1 MNNNQATMEKLEQMR
16 LRGMLRA
23 FRNVMETGAKS
34 QFTADELL
42 SHLVDA
48 EWDDKYNRKLQ
59 RLIKRARFRYQASVE
74 ELDFNLNRNLDK
86 NELLRLTDCQWI
98 EQHRDIILTGPSGA
112 GKSFIA
118 SALGHQ
124 ACVYGHKVGYFPCSK
139 MFTNLKLSKAD
150 GTYLKEL
157 IKIRKLDVFI
167 MDDFGLE
174 PLDATNRLTLL
185 EILEDRHGRK
195 SSIIVSQLPVKDWH
209 KIIGDPTIADA
220 ICDRVVHSSKRIK
233 LKGESVRKMY
243 ANS

>member
-1 MNNNQATMEKLEQMR
+1 
-16 LRGMLRA
+16 
-23 FRNVMETGAKS
+23 
-34 QFTADELL
+34 
-42 SHLVDA
+42 
-48 EWDDKYNRKLQ
+48 
-59 RLIKRARFRYQASVE
+59 VE

-124 ACVYGHKVGYFPCSK
+124 ACAYGHKVGYFPCSK

>member
-1 MNNNQATMEKLEQMR
+1 MNNNQATMEKMEQMR

-23 FRNVMETGAKS
+23 FRDVIDTGIKS
-34 QFTADELL
+34 QFTADELI

-48 EWDDKYNRKLQ
+48 EFDDKYNRKLK
-59 RLIKRARFRYQASVE
+59 RLVKRAKFRYQASME
-74 ELDFNLNRNLDK
+74 ELDFGLNRNLDK
-86 NELLRLTDCQWI
+86 NELLRLSDCRWV
-98 EQHRDIILTGPSGA
+98 ENHKDIILTGPSGV

-124 ACVYGHKVGYFPCSK
+124 ACVHGYKVGYFPCSK
-139 MFTNLKLSKAD
+139 LFANLKLSKAD

-167 MDDFGLE
+167 IDDFGLE
-174 PLDATNRLTLL
+174 ALDAYNRLTLL
-185 EILEDRHGRK
+185 EILEDRHGLK
-195 SSIIVSQLPVKDWH
+195 SSIFVSQLPVKDWH

-220 ICDRVVHSSKRIK
+220 ICDRVVHSAKRIE

-243 ANS
+243 SNR